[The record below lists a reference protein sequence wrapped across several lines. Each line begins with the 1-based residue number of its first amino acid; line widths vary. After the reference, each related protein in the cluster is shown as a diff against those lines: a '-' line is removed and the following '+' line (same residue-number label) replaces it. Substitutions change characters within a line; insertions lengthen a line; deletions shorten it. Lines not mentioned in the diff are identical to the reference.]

1 VDDFTAATLIIAVP
15 TGIKIF
21 SWLSKSFSKTFMTKY
36 NGNKDLNNIYT
47 SSKSLV
53 PYGSNLKK
61 LDFSCPPSFPPLIS
75 GGDKGGYKNKRYYS
89 TGHKDRVIL
98 RLKP

>member
-61 LDFSCPPSFPPLIS
+61 LDFSLN
-75 GGDKGGYKNKRYYS
+75 KNKRYYS